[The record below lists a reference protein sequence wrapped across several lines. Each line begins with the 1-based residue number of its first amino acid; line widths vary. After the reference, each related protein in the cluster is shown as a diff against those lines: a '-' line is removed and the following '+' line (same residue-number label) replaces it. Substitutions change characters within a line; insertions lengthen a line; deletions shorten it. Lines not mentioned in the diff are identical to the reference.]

1 MSKETEPL
9 DHRRARYTRPRP
21 AITATPDAIVLPCG
35 SQPDSTMADESEQFL
50 NIGVSQ
56 QGVLP
61 VISVPGGNQ
70 IDPKLADKNGTDT
83 DAEVSPQG
91 ALPVISVPGG
101 SQ

>member
-9 DHRRARYTRPRP
+9 
-21 AITATPDAIVLPCG
+21 
-35 SQPDSTMADESEQFL
+35 ADESEQCL
-50 NIGVSQ
+50 NIGVSS

-61 VISVPGGNQ
+61 VVSVPGGNQ
-70 IDPKLADKNGTDT
+70 VDPKLADKNGEDT
-83 DAEVSPQG
+83 DPEVSPQG

>member
-1 MSKETEPL
+1 
-9 DHRRARYTRPRP
+9 
-21 AITATPDAIVLPCG
+21 
-35 SQPDSTMADESEQFL
+35 MADESEQFL